1 MKQDYEKIGWQDHI
15 VEKPYTFLK
24 KQNDDGTITLA
35 PSEGEVLQQGTPV
48 NSRTLGHMEDGIAYA
63 VENTNMN
70 ADSITKL
77 SVDVAILKGSTV
89 NGMTNNVFF
98 ERLEDLEDINLSSG
112 IFDNTNKRVVI

>member
-15 VEKPYTFLK
+15 VEKPYNFAEK
-24 KQNDDGTITLA
+24 KNSDGTITLI
-35 PSEGEVLQQGTPV
+35 PKEGEVLQQGTPV

-77 SVDVAILKGSTV
+77 SVDVAILKGSTI
-89 NGMTNNVFF
+89 NNMTNNVFF
-98 ERLEDLEDINLSSG
+98 ERFENLEDINLEQG
-112 IFDNTNKRVVI
+112 IFDNINKRVVI